1 MAEKKT
7 TKKTEKKVVAKK
19 AETKATAKKTEKK
32 VEAKKATSGKYA
44 VIQIAGSQMLVE
56 EGRTYETDNW
66 NKTKGETIVLEQEV
80 LLVVDGEKISIGK
93 PSVKGAKVTLEVES
107 AKRGP
112 KLRVFKYKA
121 KSRYRR
127 TYGHRSELNRF
138 RVQSIKTA

>member
-1 MAEKKT
+1 MADSKVKKTT
-7 TKKTEKKVVAKK
+7 TKKTEKKEVKAPAKK
-19 AETKATAKKTEKK
+19 ASPKKTTTDKT
-32 VEAKKATSGKYA
+32 VKYA
-44 VIQIAGSQMLVE
+44 VIEIAGSQMLVE

-66 NKTKGETIVLEQEV
+66 NKTKGENIVLESEV
-80 LLVVDGEKISIGK
+80 LLVVDGEKVSIGK

-138 RVQSIKTA
+138 RVKSIKTA